1 METEE
6 KDFLDDV
13 ETSHIKP
20 KKQLSEQK
28 LKHLET
34 IRVKALEKKKEMKE
48 ITEKANKLKE
58 IVSVTAPVSALPP
71 DLSGHQVYCDVRG
84 GRPPPA
90 APSKHEPWSASCLP
104 RKPAGP
110 RLHDSCSPEPQPRK
124 TLQYMSARLRQ
135 QPRKLNASECWLILR
150 SPSSQV
156 NPSSRPP
163 PDCLPIGVLLV
174 V

>member
-1 METEE
+1 MMRDYKHFSMDLREI
-6 KDFLDDV
+6 KSKCFFVFLCLDISV
-13 ETSHIKP
+13 FRISQP
-20 KKQLSEQK
+20 L
-28 LKHLET
+28 
-34 IRVKALEKKKEMKE
+34 
-48 ITEKANKLKE
+48 
-58 IVSVTAPVSALPP
+58 SVTAPVSALPP
-71 DLSGHQVYCDVRG
+71 DLSGQRVYCDVRG

-110 RLHDSCSPEPQPRK
+110 WLHDSCSPEPQPRK

>member
-1 METEE
+1 MCRVVTRSRLPRREAAGRRGRNHAPTA
-6 KDFLDDV
+6 
-13 ETSHIKP
+13 
-20 KKQLSEQK
+20 QALSGA
-28 LKHLET
+28 
-34 IRVKALEKKKEMKE
+34 IF
-48 ITEKANKLKE
+48 
-58 IVSVTAPVSALPP
+58 SVMAPVSALPP
-71 DLSGHQVYCDVRG
+71 DLSGQRVYCDVLG
-84 GRPPPA
+84 GRPSPA
-90 APSKHEPWSASCLP
+90 ALSKHEPWSASCLP

-110 RLHDSCSPEPQPRK
+110 WLHDTCSPEPQPRK
-124 TLQYMSARLRQ
+124 TLQYMPARLRQ